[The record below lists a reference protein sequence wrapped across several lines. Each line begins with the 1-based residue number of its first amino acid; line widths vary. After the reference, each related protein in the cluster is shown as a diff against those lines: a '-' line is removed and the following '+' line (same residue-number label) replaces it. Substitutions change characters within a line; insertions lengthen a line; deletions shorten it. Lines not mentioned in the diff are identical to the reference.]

1 MHCRLE
7 AICYQL
13 QIDFWLRETDKAQSG
28 RNWSMRE
35 VTNTGTQTQRTRW
48 VLVIRTVY
56 QTEPG
61 SAGKAEVQLS
71 SPDPLQVL
79 CVFQQF

>member
-7 AICYQL
+7 AICYLL
-13 QIDFWLRETDKAQSG
+13 QVDSWLRETDKAQSG
-28 RNWSMRE
+28 RNWSVRQ

-48 VLVIRTVY
+48 VPVTKTVY

-61 SAGKAEVQLS
+61 SAGKG
-71 SPDPLQVL
+71 
-79 CVFQQF
+79 